1 MANIDNTFSI
11 VAFDPISKALGV
23 AVTTARPAVGNRVP
37 FAQFGVGAI
46 ATQANTNTQLG
57 YLGLQE
63 LAKGLSAEQV
73 REILIASDENIQTR
87 QFTIIDSAGNTA
99 AFTGSETFGY
109 AGHMFGKHCAV
120 AGNFLVG
127 EQVLLDM
134 IAAFE
139 ADENPLEIKLMKAI
153 AAGQQAGGDK
163 RGKVSAAIRVVDQI
177 GHPYLDLRI
186 DKSDQPID
194 DLFALYVEYLKYF

>member
-46 ATQANTNTQLG
+46 ATQANTNPQLG

-73 REILIASDENIQTR
+73 REVLIAADDNIQTR
-87 QFTIIDSAGNTA
+87 QFTIVDSLGNTA
-99 AFTGSETFGY
+99 AFTGSETFDY
-109 AGHMFGKHCAV
+109 AGHMFGKYCAV
-120 AGNFLVG
+120 AGNFLAN
-127 EQVLLDM
+127 EQILPDM

-139 ADENPLEIKLMKAI
+139 ADDDPLEIKLLKAI

-163 RGKVSAAIRVVDQI
+163 RGKISAAILVVNQV

-186 DKSDQPID
+186 DKSERPLD
-194 DLFALYVEYLKYF
+194 DLFDLYLDYLKYF